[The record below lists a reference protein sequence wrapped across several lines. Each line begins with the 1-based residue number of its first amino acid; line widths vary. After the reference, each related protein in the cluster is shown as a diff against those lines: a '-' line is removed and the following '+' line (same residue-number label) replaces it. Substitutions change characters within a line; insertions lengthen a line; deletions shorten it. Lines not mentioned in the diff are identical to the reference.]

1 MSLRLLRRWARTLTF
16 QLNLW
21 YLLIFTASVVVL
33 YFFLYLLITT
43 AVERKDREVIESR
56 LKQYATL
63 YRAGGV
69 PALRNVVAQESRNQK
84 SFFVRLL
91 NPFNNVLLIAVP
103 QDWVE
108 FNPPTT
114 DVFGFER
121 QVGWIRIPRDAE
133 KDFTI
138 ASMRLYDGS
147 VLQVGRSTN
156 NREMLLEPFRTK
168 FIVVVAPIILLGV
181 AGGAFFA
188 WHATRP
194 LRQVVATAQSIVR
207 TGNLNARVP
216 VHESNDELDELA
228 RLFNAMLDKNQ
239 SLIQSMRESLD
250 NVAHDLRTP
259 LTRLRGTAEVALR
272 GQPEAA
278 QLQEALA
285 DCVEESDRVLT
296 MLNTLLDVAEAEAGV
311 MKLAREPVD
320 LASVVSE
327 AVELYECVA
336 EEKKITITK
345 ELSDTCEVSVDRNRV
360 RQVFANLL
368 DNALKY
374 TNSGGRVTIRT
385 RCEALRAIV
394 EITDTGMGIPPEEI
408 PRIWERLFR
417 GDRSRSQRGLG
428 LGLSLVKAV
437 VEAHGGAVGVRSIV
451 GQGSTFTVTLRR
463 DPVSTVTV
471 SPGGRSA

>member
-1 MSLRLLRRWARTLTF
+1 
-16 QLNLW
+16 
-21 YLLIFTASVVVL
+21 V
-33 YFFLYLLITT
+33 
-43 AVERKDREVIESR
+43 
-56 LKQYATL
+56 
-63 YRAGGV
+63 
-69 PALRNVVAQESRNQK
+69 
-84 SFFVRLL
+84 
-91 NPFNNVLLIAVP
+91 
-103 QDWVE
+103 
-108 FNPPTT
+108 
-114 DVFGFER
+114 
-121 QVGWIRIPRDAE
+121 
-133 KDFTI
+133 
-138 ASMRLYDGS
+138 S

-156 NREMLLEPFRTK
+156 NREMLLEPFRTR

-188 WHATRP
+188 WNATRP

-207 TGNLNARVP
+207 TGNLDARVP
-216 VHESNDELDELA
+216 VYESNDELDELA

-272 GQPEAA
+272 GQPECT

-296 MLNTLLDVAEAEAGV
+296 MLNTLLDVAEAQAGV
-311 MKLAREPVD
+311 MKLAREPID
-320 LASVVSE
+320 LASLLSE
-327 AVELYECVA
+327 AVELYEYVA
-336 EEKKITITK
+336 EEKKITITT
-345 ELSDTCEVSVDRNRV
+345 ELTDTCEVSVDRNRM

-374 TNSGGRVTIRT
+374 TSSGGRITIGT
-385 RCEALRAIV
+385 RCEPARALV
-394 EITDTGMGIPPEEI
+394 EFTDTGMGIPSAEI

-437 VEAHGGAVGVRSIV
+437 VEAHGGAVGVRSVV
-451 GQGSTFTVTLRR
+451 GQGSTFTVMLPRR
-463 DPVSTVTV
+463 GIVL
-471 SPGGRSA
+471 